1 MKQGSGN
8 SSRGQTKV
16 EPRSYGVNVGS
27 VSGIGLQQVRCE
39 NEPMYNGRG
48 FEAPKATTTTIH
60 KSGSQR
66 G

>member
-8 SSRGQTKV
+8 SSRGDTKV
-16 EPRSYGVNVGS
+16 EPIPHRVNVGA
-27 VSGIGLQQVRCE
+27 VSGIGLQQVQS
-39 NEPMYNGRG
+39 NPAPLYAGRG
-48 FEAPKATTTTIH
+48 IEAPKATTTIH

>member
-8 SSRGQTKV
+8 SSRGDTKV
-16 EPRSYGVNVGS
+16 EPRSHGVNVGA
-27 VSGIGLQQVRCE
+27 VSRIGLQQIRSNPQPLYE
-39 NEPMYNGRG
+39 GRG
-48 FEAPKATTTTIH
+48 VEAPKAATTVH

>member
-8 SSRGQTKV
+8 SSRGETKV
-16 EPRSYGVNVGS
+16 EPRSYGVNVGHI
-27 VSGIGLQQVRCE
+27 SGIGLQEVRSSP
-39 NEPMYNGRG
+39 EPMYNGRG
-48 FEAPKATTTTIH
+48 FEAPKATTTVH

>member
-8 SSRGQTKV
+8 SSRGDTKV
-16 EPRSYGVNVGS
+16 EPRSHGVNVGS
-27 VSGIGLQQVRCE
+27 ISGIGLQQVQSKA
-39 NEPMYNGRG
+39 EPMYNGRG
-48 FEAPKATTTTIH
+48 FEAPKATTTVH

>member
-27 VSGIGLQQVRCE
+27 VSGIGLQQVCTSP
-39 NEPMYNGRG
+39 EPLYEGRG
-48 FEAPKATTTTIH
+48 IKAPKATTTIH